1 MNPIIEQM
9 KRTKMNPIP
18 TEHEEQAAV
27 VRWFDTHCVGR
38 IYAIPNG
45 GTRSHAYTEHLHA
58 EGMRTGAPD
67 LVVALPNGR
76 AIWIEMKRAS
86 KSKSHVSDS
95 QRVEHSILMSLGH
108 EVHVC
113 YGADEAIAVI
123 TAALDAG
130 CTIGEADELTD

>member
-1 MNPIIEQM
+1 MTQ
-9 KRTKMNPIP
+9 KPIP

-27 VRWFDTHCVGR
+27 VRWFDQTCVGR

-67 LVVALPNGR
+67 LVVALPGGR
-76 AIWIEMKRAS
+76 VLWLEMKRAS
-86 KSKSHVSDS
+86 RRMSHVSDS
-95 QRVEHSILMSLGH
+95 QRLEHSILTTLGH

-123 TAALDAG
+123 TAALEPIPPTFAQVLAVEEVTRGD
-130 CTIGEADELTD
+130 D

>member
-1 MNPIIEQM
+1 MTQKQM
-9 KRTKMNPIP
+9 IP
-18 TEHEEQAAV
+18 TEHEEQVRV
-27 VRWFDTHCVGR
+27 VQWCDMNIVGR
-38 IYAIPNG
+38 VYAIPNG
-45 GTRSHAYTEHLHA
+45 GTRSHAYTAHLHT

-86 KSKSHVSDS
+86 RRMSHVSDS
-95 QRVEHSILMSLGH
+95 QRLEHSILTTLGH

-123 TAALDAG
+123 TAAMEGIHPTAKQGLAFE
-130 CTIGEADELTD
+130 EALRGHAN